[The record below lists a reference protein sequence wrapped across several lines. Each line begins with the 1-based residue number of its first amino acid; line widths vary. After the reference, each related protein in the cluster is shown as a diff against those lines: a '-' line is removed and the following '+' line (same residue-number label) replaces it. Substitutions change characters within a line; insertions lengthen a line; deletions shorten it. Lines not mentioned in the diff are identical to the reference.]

1 MAPFLGGQAT
11 ILGSRPR
18 FDFEAVFAIPKGH
31 THLLIESKQDSSHF
45 GALRQQREPVF
56 GHAYQT
62 IPVLAMPIMSSRV
75 AELCEVNDWS
85 WFDLAGNF
93 HIEVHFALIGEEMN
107 PSIDRRVHKPISV
120 LPLLGGSFEHC
131 QLRKMQESGGP
142 AQYRKH
148 FGNHVPSLSGPGLGL
163 INKVICYLRDQ
174 AWIDVSTDRGFRLCD
189 PMSLLLA
196 WRDAYRFDRHQ
207 RMV

>member
-1 MAPFLGGQAT
+1 MD
-11 ILGSRPR
+11 PR
-18 FDFEAVFAIPKGH
+18 S
-31 THLLIESKQDSSHF
+31 IE
-45 GALRQQREPVF
+45 
-56 GHAYQT
+56 
-62 IPVLAMPIMSSRV
+62 
-75 AELCEVNDWS
+75 
-85 WFDLAGNF
+85 
-93 HIEVHFALIGEEMN
+93 
-107 PSIDRRVHKPISV
+107 
-120 LPLLGGSFEHC
+120 
-131 QLRKMQESGGP
+131 
-142 AQYRKH
+142 KH